1 MRRKPR
7 SNVSRLLFCFLF
19 LSLLPCGGVAAGQSS
34 SPEDQP
40 KHTADTTSQASEEKN
55 KPEHGADKKDEAGFG
70 AQLAKE
76 SREAAGEEED
86 QSEEFKK
93 SPSVTFLARITGM
106 SLQHAYWLAVLL
118 NFGVV
123 AAFIIWI
130 SRSKL
135 PGVFRNRTASIQKAM
150 EEAGKAS
157 QEANQRLAEIE
168 ARLSK
173 LDVEI
178 GSMRAAAERETAEEE
193 IRIRAAA
200 DEDTRKI
207 IATAE
212 QEIAAAAKSAR
223 RDLKAYAANLAV
235 SLAQRQIR
243 IDRATDQ
250 ALVQNFS
257 GQLGA
262 TENGSGKD
270 KG

>member
-1 MRRKPR
+1 MRLKARGNA
-7 SNVSRLLFCFLF
+7 SHLFFCFL
-19 LSLLPCGGVAAGQSS
+19 LSLLLSASAAAGQASS
-34 SPEDQP
+34 REGPSRQP
-40 KHTADTTSQASEEKN
+40 AENSSQGSAEK
-55 KPEHGADKKDEAGFG
+55 KKGEHDAGKKDEPGFG
-70 AQLAKE
+70 AQLGKE

-86 QSEEFKK
+86 QSEAFKR
-93 SPSVTFLARITGM
+93 SSSVTFLARITGM

-118 NFGVV
+118 NFGVI
-123 AAFIIWI
+123 AALIIWI

-150 EEAGKAS
+150 EEARRAS

-168 ARLSK
+168 ARLSR

-178 GSMRAAAERETAEEE
+178 GSMRAAADRETAEEE
-193 IRIRAAA
+193 ARIRAAA

-207 IATAE
+207 VAAAE

-223 RDLKAYAANLAV
+223 RDLKAYAADLAV

-257 GQLGA
+257 DQLGA
-262 TENGSGKD
+262 TETNGSGKD
-270 KG
+270 GR